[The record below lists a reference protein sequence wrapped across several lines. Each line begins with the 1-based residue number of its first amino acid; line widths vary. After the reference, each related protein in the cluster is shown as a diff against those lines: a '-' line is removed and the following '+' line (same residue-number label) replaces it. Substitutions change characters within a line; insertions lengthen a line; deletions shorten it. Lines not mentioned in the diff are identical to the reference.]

1 VWIVLQKAAVFTNY
15 FCYPEI
21 ATTDGEHNFAVGL
34 ISTKNTSLVLN
45 VDVKLEVTV
54 FLHTA
59 I

>member
-1 VWIVLQKAAVFTNY
+1 LQKAAVFTNY